1 MMVQMTRIVELTE
14 EQVDSLIG
22 CQGYLKDKLHVG
34 GTENTEHMPRPP
46 PPRTLS
52 PLPGNIPLYRCSSRR
67 AGGARSPAPA
77 DGLTTDPGIGLV
89 KRNLIKTAEAS
100 DELSKLMVSK
110 APAELKAQ
118 GEALAQRRNR
128 AFDRA
133 LAVYANASGG
143 DDLAD
148 GGEDS
153 D

>member
-1 MMVQMTRIVELTE
+1 MTEQLTRGE
-14 EQVDSLIG
+14 
-22 CQGYLKDKLHVG
+22 
-34 GTENTEHMPRPP
+34 P
-46 PPRTLS
+46 
-52 PLPGNIPLYRCSSRR
+52 
-67 AGGARSPAPA
+67 
-77 DGLTTDPGIGLV
+77 GLV

-110 APAELKAQ
+110 APEELKAQ
-118 GEALAQRRNR
+118 GEALAQRRNI

-143 DDLAD
+143 DDLATD